1 MIDENYVYGRNPI
14 MQLLSEENPKI
25 SKVFFSFSASGGV
38 INKIMSE
45 AKKNKIAVSK
55 MDNRKFKELEKR
67 IGCEGSESQ
76 GVIALKALV
85 EVLEDFELFEKALQK
100 EEYPIIVALDSI
112 EDPHNLGAI
121 ARTVECS
128 GAAGILISEKN
139 SAPITPA
146 AIKVSTGALEIIN
159 IASVVNLANS
169 LETAKE
175 MGYWVVGTDMDGEKE
190 YTENIFDRPVVL
202 VIGNEGKGIRP
213 IIKKKCDI
221 LVKIP
226 MKGKI
231 NSLNAS
237 VSTAIVLYERLR
249 QVSA

>member
-1 MIDENYVYGRNPI
+1 MDRMIDENYVYGRNPI

-55 MDNRKFKELEKR
+55 MDNRKFKDLEKR

-112 EDPHNLGAI
+112 EDPHNLV
-121 ARTVECS
+121 RKT
-128 GAAGILISEKN
+128 L
-139 SAPITPA
+139 
-146 AIKVSTGALEIIN
+146 L
-159 IASVVNLANS
+159 
-169 LETAKE
+169 
-175 MGYWVVGTDMDGEKE
+175 
-190 YTENIFDRPVVL
+190 
-202 VIGNEGKGIRP
+202 
-213 IIKKKCDI
+213 
-221 LVKIP
+221 
-226 MKGKI
+226 
-231 NSLNAS
+231 
-237 VSTAIVLYERLR
+237 
-249 QVSA
+249 Q